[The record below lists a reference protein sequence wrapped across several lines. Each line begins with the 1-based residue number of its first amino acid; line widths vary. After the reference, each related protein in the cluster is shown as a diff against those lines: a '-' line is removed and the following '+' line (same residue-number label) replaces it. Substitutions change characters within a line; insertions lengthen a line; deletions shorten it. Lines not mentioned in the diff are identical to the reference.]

1 MRTIVLLA
9 VIALG
14 GVSLILG
21 DTNHHHPY
29 GVSFENGTCKYR
41 NQTLKDGGFETFQYP
56 CELWLC
62 NVTAKTLTVEGFVIY
77 IFTVCRKPSGKTVA
91 VNLLQCVCVYNLYIL
106 IKLTAGVVVIC

>member
-21 DTNHHHPY
+21 DTNHRPPY
-29 GVSFENGTCKYR
+29 GVLFENGTCKYR
-41 NQTLKDGGFETFQYP
+41 DQTLENGGFETFQYP

-62 NVTAKTLTVEGFVIY
+62 NVTAKTLTVEGCNVK
-77 IFTVCRKPSGKTVA
+77 TLWKLHPRAQHSLLLGPRCCPGRPVC
-91 VNLLQCVCVYNLYIL
+91 
-106 IKLTAGVVVIC
+106 